1 MVQVYRNNYHLKLFI
16 RKNYSISWNTST
28 GFMLLFI
35 TALFW
40 YCYDPPAESLSYA
53 NSKDSVSK
61 VCIPYSG

>member
-1 MVQVYRNNYHLKLFI
+1 
-16 RKNYSISWNTST
+16 
-28 GFMLLFI
+28 MLLFI